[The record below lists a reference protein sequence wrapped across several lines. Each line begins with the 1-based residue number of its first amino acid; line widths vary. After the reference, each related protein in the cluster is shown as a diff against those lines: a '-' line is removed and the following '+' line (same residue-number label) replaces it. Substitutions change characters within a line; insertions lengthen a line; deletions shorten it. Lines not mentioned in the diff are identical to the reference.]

1 MIRILF
7 SRLLGALQRRSLESD
22 FDAEVRTHLEMLAA
36 ENERRGMSAD
46 EARQEA
52 LRSLGNVTQLK
63 ESQREGRALP
73 QIETLFADLKYAART
88 LRANPGFTVVAAL
101 TLTLGIGVT
110 TTVFTAY
117 NAVALKTLP
126 VADPG
131 SVVRLERWFERS
143 RGDIQYAFSYLEYK
157 YCRDH
162 NDVFTGLVAT
172 SFPVQVIADGADKL
186 QGQLVSANY
195 FADLGVP

>member
-22 FDAEVRTHLEMLAA
+22 FDAEVETHLEMLAA
-36 ENERRGMSAD
+36 ENERRGMGPV

-52 LRSLGNVTQLK
+52 LRSLGNMTQLK

-73 QIETLFADLKYAART
+73 QIETLFADLKYAARR
-88 LRANPGFTVVAAL
+88 LRANPGFTIVAAL

-143 RGDIQYAFSYLEYK
+143 RGDIQYRSEE
-157 YCRDH
+157 H
-162 NDVFTGLVAT
+162 T
-172 SFPVQVIADGADKL
+172 SEL
-186 QGQLVSANY
+186 
-195 FADLGVP
+195 